1 MTRLSRRG
9 FLGAAGAAA
18 SGAALGAVGRG
29 FLDEDAARAA
39 IEEVPFH
46 GRHQAGIAT
55 PPQAH
60 LAFAAFDVTAA
71 DVVALRSLLRVWTR
85 AAARLSRG
93 ETVGNAPGSGPARLT
108 VTFGLGPS
116 LFDGRFGLSSRRP
129 GALAELPAF
138 RGEEFEAGRSGG
150 DLAVQA
156 CANDPAV
163 AFDAVRA
170 LSELA
175 RGTAVVRWLQR
186 GFRGSASDGVVRNL
200 IGFRD
205 GTNNLDAADERAM
218 AQHVWV
224 QEPSW
229 MRDGTYMVVRRIR
242 LRIEH
247 WDSVT
252 LAEQERTIGR
262 RRASG
267 ATIAAPNSHVSV
279 ARGRRHERILRRSYS
294 IADGLDRQ
302 FGELEAGLFFVCFQ
316 QDPGRQFVP
325 IQRRL
330 AAHDHLNEYT
340 FHTASAVFAIPPGS
354 RRGGSVGA
362 GLLG

>member
-1 MTRLSRRG
+1 MSGISRRR
-9 FLGAAGAAA
+9 LLEAAGVAAT
-18 SGAALGAVGRG
+18 GAALGAVGRG
-29 FLDEDAARAA
+29 VLDEDAASAA
-39 IEEVPFH
+39 TEEVPFH
-46 GRHQAGIAT
+46 GRHQAGIGT

-71 DVVALRSLLRVWTR
+71 DVVALRSLLRVWSR
-85 AAARLSRG
+85 AAARLCRG
-93 ETVGNAPGSGPARLT
+93 EAVGNATGSGPARLT

-116 LFDGRFGLSSRRP
+116 VFDDRFGLSGSRSA
-129 GALAELPAF
+129 ALAELPRF
-138 RGEEFEAGRSGG
+138 RGDELDPGRSGG

-156 CANDPAV
+156 CADDPAV

-186 GFRGSASDGVVRNL
+186 GFRGGARDGVARNL

-224 QEPSW
+224 QEPGW

-252 LAEQERTIGR
+252 LTEQERTIGR
-262 RRASG
+262 RRATG
-267 ATIAAPNSHVSV
+267 AQIAAPNSHVSV
-279 ARGRRHERILRRSYS
+279 AHGRGHERILRRSYS
-294 IADGLDRQ
+294 LADGLDRR

-316 QDPGRQFVP
+316 QNPGRQFVP

-330 AAHDHLNEYT
+330 AARDHLNEYT
-340 FHTASAVFAIPPGS
+340 FHTGSAVFAIPPGS
-354 RRGGSVGA
+354 RRGGAVGA